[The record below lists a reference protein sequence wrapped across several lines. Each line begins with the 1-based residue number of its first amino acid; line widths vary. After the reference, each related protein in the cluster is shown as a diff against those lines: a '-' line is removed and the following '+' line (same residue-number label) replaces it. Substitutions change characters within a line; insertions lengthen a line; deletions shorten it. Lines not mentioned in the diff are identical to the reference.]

1 MLIQPVAK
9 LTCIA
14 IGLFFEGALQG
25 IVFPSIAISNLPVL
39 ILLLVSRSRSG
50 ERNGVNEPRAAS
62 SVPYLRAA
70 PKILDSLAVQPS

>member
-25 IVFPSIAISNLPVL
+25 IVFQSIAISNLPVL
-39 ILLLVSRSRSG
+39 ILLLVSRSRSA
-50 ERNGVNEPRAAS
+50 ERNGVLYTGTNRERQARAS
-62 SVPYLRAA
+62 RLVFL
-70 PKILDSLAVQPS
+70 Q